1 MRHLTIPSAILLVLT
16 AAACE
21 PLAPGGPGSDPGQ
34 DPNPDEV
41 PDDGVDE
48 GPGDAGFIECE
59 ETITVLDG
67 VDAAS
72 PLPFTAVDVLSLV
85 IGERTTDMTWGEGL
99 DESLAKVNF
108 GPEAGAG
115 ELTIDVAYDAGEI
128 RYVESTLAGGGD
140 DPYGECPDRLEIDV
154 DVQLTSA
161 GGALKESFTAP
172 IAASVERIAVLR
184 HTLELDAVA
193 GAFSLDAVEPAD
205 ASVGPLELELGVTP
219 DGLFGQMTA
228 IVEVQVDDF
237 IGATWMSVAR
247 WPGTGASPCEF
258 GEAPLHPETAAA
270 GFSAGEVLDYL
281 AKIGEVDLTWGSGE
295 TTTLGID
302 FDLLDDETMVCASI
316 TSGALRIPTL
326 TKVSSADGRWEG
338 AFPMEVRAEVL
349 GDGSMGMIRAEIPA
363 PYAAQIDADAFAEH
377 YGIADVD
384 LAGFDRGILS
394 FSADIDFSGEP
405 EVDGS
410 FEILGVVAHT
420 CPPDANGCEGDSYTT
435 LEEGSWGTL

>member
-1 MRHLTIPSAILLVLT
+1 MRHITIPSALLLVLT

-21 PLAPGGPGSDPGQ
+21 PLAPGGPGGDPGQ
-34 DPNPDEV
+34 NPDET
-41 PDDGVDE
+41 PEGTDD

-99 DESLAKVNF
+99 DESLAKVSF

-115 ELTIDVAYDAGEI
+115 ELSIDVAYNAGEI
-128 RYVESTLAGGGD
+128 RYVESSLEGGGE
-140 DPYGECPDRLEIDV
+140 DPWGQCPDRLEIDV
-154 DVQLTSA
+154 DVELTSA

-184 HTLELDAVA
+184 HTLELDAIH
-193 GAFSLDAVEPAD
+193 GGFSLDEVEPAD

-247 WPGTGASPCEF
+247 WPGAGESPCEL
-258 GEAPLHPETAAA
+258 GEAPLFPETAAA
-270 GFSAGEVLDYL
+270 GFSAGEVLDHL
-281 AKIGEVDLTWGSGE
+281 AKLGEVDLTWGSGE
-295 TTTLGID
+295 QTKLAID
-302 FDLLDDETMVCASI
+302 FDLLDDESMVCASI

-349 GDGSMGMIRAEIPA
+349 DDGTMGPLRAEIPA
-363 PYAAQIDADAFAEH
+363 PYATQIDADAFAEH

-384 LAGFDRGILS
+384 LAGFDRGVLS

-405 EVDGS
+405 KVDGS
-410 FEILGVVAHT
+410 LEILGVVAHS
-420 CPPDANGCEGDSYTT
+420 CPPDAGACEGDNYTT